1 MVGCQNSCNIGQC
14 VCRRNICVEHR
25 RRGCGSKDINFNEER
40 YLLVCTAGQGSAS
53 TATIALEI
61 YDLSKGATIEEAL
74 RKFDEGDNHIPL
86 YQFKLGGSGNGNAL
100 AQTDYY
106 IEKDENGKD
115 AKLCVFASRTGSGFV
130 ICEFPIKQEEE

>member
-1 MVGCQNSCNIGQC
+1 MRSV
-14 VCRRNICVEHR
+14 ICW
-25 RRGCGSKDINFNEER
+25 F
-40 YLLVCTAGQGSAS
+40 CTAGQGSAS

-74 RKFDEGDNHIPL
+74 RKFDEGDNHNPL

>member
-1 MVGCQNSCNIGQC
+1 MDDFYSRKTFVMSSFISINGQ
-14 VCRRNICVEHR
+14 
-25 RRGCGSKDINFNEER
+25 F
-40 YLLVCTAGQGSAS
+40 L
-53 TATIALEI
+53 
-61 YDLSKGATIEEAL
+61 AL
-74 RKFDEGDNHIPL
+74 RLKALIEVPSNAHI
-86 YQFKLGGSGNGNAL
+86 KLGGSGNGNAL

>member
-1 MVGCQNSCNIGQC
+1 MIIYIYFKCFILKFLIRKPPDNFKIDGFQVDNIK
-14 VCRRNICVEHR
+14 I
-25 RRGCGSKDINFNEER
+25 
-40 YLLVCTAGQGSAS
+40 
-53 TATIALEI
+53 
-61 YDLSKGATIEEAL
+61 
-74 RKFDEGDNHIPL
+74 
-86 YQFKLGGSGNGNAL
+86 QFKLGGSGNGNAL